1 MLLKVNDIVYTVFAL
16 GTIYNK
22 YNCTLHYVIMQVFWA
37 YIVGML
43 TSLGKMKLDRIHS
56 MLKMFAL
63 QGTGG
68 KECSQ
73 VRSLNQN

>member
-1 MLLKVNDIVYTVFAL
+1 MHCVS
-16 GTIYNK
+16 
-22 YNCTLHYVIMQVFWA
+22 MQVFWA

-73 VRSLNQN
+73 VRNQYCIIVCTQDLENRQRNREWSL

>member
-1 MLLKVNDIVYTVFAL
+1 MATM
-16 GTIYNK
+16 
-22 YNCTLHYVIMQVFWA
+22 YVVPMQVFWA

-73 VRSLNQN
+73 VG

>member
-1 MLLKVNDIVYTVFAL
+1 MYLHETLLCLLYKQQYSTV
-16 GTIYNK
+16 
-22 YNCTLHYVIMQVFWA
+22 HYVPMQVFWA

-73 VRSLNQN
+73 VRSHLVYRQ

>member
-1 MLLKVNDIVYTVFAL
+1 
-16 GTIYNK
+16 
-22 YNCTLHYVIMQVFWA
+22 MQVYWA

-56 MLKMFAL
+56 MLKMFAV
-63 QGTGG
+63 QSTGE

-73 VRSLNQN
+73 VRSHNQNQQYNTLKQSGHFVEAQQGGD